1 MSRMEQLNVLREHN
15 KDLLKQLK
23 QEKEA
28 FERLSDCNDGMVEK
42 AEFQVL
48 TGEDCSSAQAALAE
62 PSMLSAGNCNCCL
75 IYLKGYCNDGVTC
88 RAFNRDNRYL

>member
-23 QEKEA
+23 QEKEV
-28 FERLSDCNDGMVEK
+28 FERLSDCNDGRVEK

-48 TGEDCSSAQAALAE
+48 TAEDRSSAQAALAE
-62 PSMLSAGNCNCCL
+62 PSVLSAGYCSCL
-75 IYLKGYCNDGVTC
+75 I
-88 RAFNRDNRYL
+88 